1 MKILAILP
9 AREKSKRIKNKNLLK
24 IGNKSILQINLNN
37 LRKMKIFDK
46 IIISTE
52 SKKIKKLAKKIKFDY
67 IVDRPLKLA
76 KDKVSTTQVIS
87 HAIRVL
93 KDKFAFT
100 HICCIYPMSVLI
112 KKTDLIKAKRILKK
126 KDEIVFAS
134 LKYSHPIQ
142 RAFRIVKNHKI
153 KYFLNEKQI
162 FKNTQSYNASYHD
175 AGQFYIGHK
184 DAWKNYRKS
193 KKKSLVI
200 SNSNAVDV
208 DNYDDFKLLK
218 MIYDFSKK

>member
-24 IGNKSILQINLNN
+24 IRNKSILQINLNN

-67 IVDRPLKLA
+67 IVDRP
-76 KDKVSTTQVIS
+76 
-87 HAIRVL
+87 
-93 KDKFAFT
+93 
-100 HICCIYPMSVLI
+100 LI

-184 DAWKNYRKS
+184 KAWKNYRKS

>member
-9 AREKSKRIKNKNLLK
+9 AREKSKRIKNKNFLK
-24 IGNKSILQINLNN
+24 IINKNINKINLNN
-37 LRKMKIFDK
+37 LRKLKIFDN

-76 KDKVSTTQVIS
+76 KDTVSTTQVIS
-87 HAIRVL
+87 NAIRVL

-134 LKYSHPIQ
+134 LKYSHHIQ
-142 RAFRIVKNHKI
+142 RAFSIVKNHKI